1 MEGILVLGIGL
12 GNAAGIEL
20 FRDHGFT
27 PVYILSMIVATI
39 SLMIT
44 VFLYYDEDPRDEL
57 KVIIRYSQNGYF
69 ATILLKLMA
78 LDQRL
83 QI

>member
-20 FRDHGFT
+20 FRDYGFT

-57 KVIIRYSQNGYF
+57 KVIIKYSQIG
-69 ATILLKLMA
+69 
-78 LDQRL
+78 
-83 QI
+83 